1 MRSPPTHQVSAGLK
15 QRRAYKQART
25 AHTAARRYGHIAPVW
40 VGLRKAKSRAK
51 TGDGRRGSTAAAP
64 AYKRE
69 VTGDAARIEQ
79 AKSGVAASRNKKSH
93 VMQRTDLRSLHPQSR
108 QPEEECSGEGSDA
121 GSRGEAQ
128 RSIAVPADERASQ
141 GV

>member
-1 MRSPPTHQVSAGLK
+1 MRSPPTHRVSAGLK
-15 QRRAYKQART
+15 QRHAYNQGRA

-40 VGLRKAKSRAK
+40 VGLQKATSRAK
-51 TGDGRRGSTAAAP
+51 TGDGRRGSTVAAP

-69 VTGDAARIEQ
+69 MTGDAARIEQ

-93 VMQRTDLRSLHPQSR
+93 VTQNIDLRSLHPQSR

-121 GSRGEAQ
+121 GSRAEAQ
-128 RSIAVPADERASQ
+128 RSIAVSAGERACQS
-141 GV
+141 V